1 MRDAFAFMVMIDADE
16 GSQVGFGAHDPSKR
30 RDTYAAYGITVAPL
44 VTGTDPTRDPMAP
57 APSADPMADLEEL
70 RAAMAGK
77 PVNPPTD

>member
-30 RDTYAAYGITVAPL
+30 RDAYKAYGITVAPL
-44 VTGTDPTRDPMAP
+44 VTGADSDRDPMLAP
-57 APSADPMADLEEL
+57 PSSDPMADLEEL